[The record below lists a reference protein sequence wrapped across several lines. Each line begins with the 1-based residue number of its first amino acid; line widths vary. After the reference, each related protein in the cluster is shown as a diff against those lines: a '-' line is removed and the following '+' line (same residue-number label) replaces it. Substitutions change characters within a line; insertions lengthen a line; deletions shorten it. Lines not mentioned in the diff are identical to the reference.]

1 MYTIRRT
8 NVSTEMFFA
17 IQTTP
22 QVKYGNCGVPCGR
35 MNTEW
40 SNINVLLVV
49 NKKIL
54 VSFF

>member
-22 QVKYGNCGVPCGR
+22 QVKYGNCGVPFGR